1 MSVAEVLR
9 RAPLFQGFSDTG
21 LLIFASISLERSAS
35 AGAVLVEEDAPSE
48 SLLIVCTGS
57 VRLVHRGPDGDQD
70 LGSLTAGGH
79 LGALALLAPGPSLV
93 GAVAATDVEL
103 LELRA
108 RDFARLQPQK
118 PQACLKL
125 ALAIAAD
132 VARAASDARGPLRE
146 ALRRAAGTRS

>member
-1 MSVAEVLR
+1 MSVAEALR

-21 LLIFASISLERSAS
+21 LLIFASIALERSAH
-35 AGAVLVEEDAPSE
+35 AGAVLVHEDAASE
-48 SLLIVCTGS
+48 SLFLIRSGS
-57 VRLVHRGPDGDQD
+57 VRLVQRGPGGDED
-70 LGSLTAGGH
+70 LGTLTEGRH

-103 LELRA
+103 IELRA

-132 VARAASDARGPLRE
+132 VARAAADAREPLRD
-146 ALRRAAGTRS
+146 ALRRAGARG